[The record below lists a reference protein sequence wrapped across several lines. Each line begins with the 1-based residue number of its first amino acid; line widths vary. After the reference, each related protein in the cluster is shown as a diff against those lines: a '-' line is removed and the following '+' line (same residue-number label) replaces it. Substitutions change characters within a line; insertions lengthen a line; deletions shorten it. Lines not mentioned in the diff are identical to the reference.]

1 MSWPPLTQMRS
12 LPAREY
18 RVLLAALP
26 IAGAIVVGTA
36 FNATPLMVGGAAAAL
51 IAAIVSPS
59 TGLVLV
65 ALMAPLRPPPAIPA
79 PGFNTILIAA
89 TLLGC
94 VYRLPIDRP
103 SLRVR
108 APLLLL
114 LAFVIY
120 VTAQQAPEMLS
131 GYAGSD
137 GHYVGYL
144 FGQLL
149 TLAVLVVAAA
159 WVLRGRP
166 PGPFIAAGILSAL
179 FAAILAVATFSHPAT
194 GLLGNLI
201 GVSGVDLTR
210 VAGPF
215 GDPNYFG
222 LFMATAIAAA
232 VALIVVTR
240 PLPLRLLLL
249 AISIVM
255 GVALAISLSR
265 GALLAL
271 SAGLLGL
278 AFSRSWRVGILSVG
292 ILAVLA
298 LVVYPLFFEWRV
310 TADAGASSSAQAYA
324 ILAQSDRGRIA
335 AGLAGPLLF
344 ASSPLFGV
352 GFGHYPSLSGQ
363 FTGFP
368 IESHDWYANVLAE
381 QGIVGIVLW
390 FSMLAAV
397 AMMMRH
403 ASRPA
408 RTVGYAVLVTYCVG
422 SAFLQPPD
430 SVQTSAFA
438 VIVIVAALVGRCSDD
453 AEGRAVS
460 DSGHE
465 RTAAPPAIPQ
475 PSLQLPG
482 SPTPSAAR

>member
-1 MSWPPLTQMRS
+1 MT
-12 LPAREY
+12 
-18 RVLLAALP
+18 
-26 IAGAIVVGTA
+26 
-36 FNATPLMVGGAAAAL
+36 AAAL
-51 IAAIVSPS
+51 AAFVAAIVSPP
-59 TGLVLV
+59 TGLAII
-65 ALMAPLRPPPAIPA
+65 ALMAPLKSPLVIPA

-210 VAGPF
+210 VMGPF

-324 ILAQSDRGRIA
+324 ILAQSDGARIA
-335 AGLAGPLLF
+335 AGLAGALLF

-363 FTGFP
+363 FTGFR

-397 AMMMRH
+397 AIMMRH

-438 VIVIVAALVGRCSDD
+438 VIVIVAALVGRWSDD